1 MTCRLLIA
9 APVVF
14 AALSLSVVQ
23 RPAAA
28 SDGKQPAEESAIAGA
43 SVQYNRDIRPILN
56 DNCFACHGPDSASR
70 EAGLRLD
77 VRDEAVDM
85 MAIVPGDPDS
95 SEMIDR
101 IHRGADDD
109 MAMPPIDGHKRLSDE
124 QKQLLVQ
131 WVREGAE
138 YQPHWSLVAPT
149 RPELPAVSNP
159 AWVRN
164 EIDRFVLAKLDS
176 AGLQPAEEADRRT
189 LARRLSLDLTGLPPS
204 PEEVEAFVNDTSPDY
219 YRRYVD
225 RLLES
230 VRWGEHRARYWLDYA
245 RYADTHGIHFDN
257 FREIW
262 SYRDWVIN
270 AFNRN
275 LPFDEFSIEQLA
287 GDLLPEPS
295 LDQQVATGFNRC
307 NITTNEGGVIEEEYK
322 VLYARDRTETTS
334 LVWMGMTTGC
344 AVCHD
349 HKFDPISQKDFYSLS
364 AFFNNTTQPVMDGN
378 VPNTPPI
385 IPVPAVADR
394 ERFAALPAELAAARE
409 AVQSAR
415 RAARESFD
423 AQSGAI
429 DAAAVSVSV
438 PAENLVLHAP
448 LAGPAEA
455 GTESLG
461 PLTPSAG
468 SGELKWEPGHT
479 ASESLEITD
488 EATLVAAEAGDFERD
503 SAFTVSAWVWLPADD
518 TGGSIVAR
526 MDDLNAH
533 RGWDLWLENN
543 RLASHVVNRW
553 PENALKVSARTP
565 LPKQQWS
572 HVSVTYDGSS
582 RPEGLRL
589 FVNGR
594 EQSDREVT
602 ANSLNET
609 IRTEVPLKVGS
620 RHSSARVKG
629 MRINDLRI
637 YQRALDEAEV
647 ARVQAGARA
656 AHLAARGTGSLDE
669 AERDQLFQWW
679 LTDHAPEY
687 DAAIS
692 AERALAAE
700 MEAIRARGTIAHV
713 MAERDA
719 EPEAFILARGEYD
732 QRGDRVTADVP
743 EALPSMDPSLPKNR
757 LGLARWLFTEEHPLT
772 SRVTVNRFWQE
783 VFGVGLVETSGDFG
797 TTGTLPS
804 HPDLLDWLAVEFRE
818 SGWDVKELFRTIVMS
833 ATYRQAAVTTPEKLE
848 IDPQNRLLSRGPR
861 FRMDAEMVRDYA
873 LAVSELLSTQ
883 VGGPSV
889 RPYQPQGVWEAVA
902 MPGSNT
908 RDYVRDSGA
917 ALYRRSMYTFWK
929 RSAPPA
935 SMDIMN
941 APSREGCTVRR
952 ERTNTPLQALVTLND
967 PQSIEAARHL
977 AAQVI
982 GQSSERDVRVQAIA
996 ARLLA
1001 RPLADAELAIVSD
1014 SLGTFVEHYQ
1024 SHPDD
1029 AAALIAVGE
1038 SETPSDIDP
1047 SELAAWTMLCN
1058 QMMNLDEVLNK

>member
-1 MTCRLLIA
+1 MICRLLIA

-14 AALSLSVVQ
+14 IALCLGQ
-23 RPAAA
+23 PPAAA
-28 SDGKQPAEESAIAGA
+28 SDENQPAKQVPATSAA
-43 SVQYNRDIRPILN
+43 VQYNRDIRPILN

-77 VRDEAVDM
+77 VRDEAIDM

-124 QKQLLVQ
+124 QKQLLVH
-131 WVREGAE
+131 WVQEGAE

-149 RPELPAVSNP
+149 RPELPAVSDP

-164 EIDRFVLAKLDS
+164 EIDRFVLARLDS

-189 LARRLSLDLTGLPPS
+189 LARRLSLDLTGLPPR

-257 FREIW
+257 YREIW

-275 LPFDEFSIEQLA
+275 QPFDEFSIEQLA
-287 GDLLPEPS
+287 GDLLPEPT

-307 NITTNEGGVIEEEYK
+307 NITTNEGGVIQEEYK

-378 VPNTPPI
+378 VPDTPPI
-385 IPVPAVADR
+385 ITVPAVADR

-409 AVQSAR
+409 RVQAAR
-415 RAARESFD
+415 DSARESFD
-423 AQSGAI
+423 SRAGAI
-429 DAAAVSVSV
+429 DATAIAASLPVDQ
-438 PAENLVLHAP
+438 LTLHAA
-448 LAGPAEA
+448 LSGAEEGA
-455 GTESLG
+455 ESLG
-461 PLTPSAG
+461 ALAASAG
-468 SGELKWEPGHT
+468 SGALKWEPGYT
-479 ASESLEITD
+479 ASNALAITE
-488 EATLVAAEAGDFERD
+488 EATLEAAEVGDFERD
-503 SAFTVSAWVWLPADD
+503 SAFSVSAWVWLPSDN

-526 MDDLNAH
+526 MDESNGH
-533 RGWDLWLENN
+533 RGWDVWLENN
-543 RLASHVVNRW
+543 RLASHLINCW
-553 PENALKVSARTP
+553 PENALKVAARTP

-572 HVSVTYDGSS
+572 HVSVTYDGSA

-594 EQSDREVT
+594 EQSDRDVT
-602 ANSLNET
+602 ADTLSDT

-620 RHSSARVKG
+620 RHNSGRVNG

-637 YQRALDEAEV
+637 YQRALDAVEV
-647 ARVQAGARA
+647 GRVQAASRA
-656 AHLAARGTGSLDE
+656 AYLADRGTAALDD
-669 AERDQLFQWW
+669 AEREQLFQWW
-679 LTDHAPEY
+679 LTEHAPEY
-687 DAAIS
+687 DAAVA
-692 AERALAAE
+692 AERALSGE

-719 EPEAFILARGEYD
+719 EPEAFVLARGEYD
-732 QRGDRVTADVP
+732 QRGERVTADVP
-743 EALPSMDPSLPKNR
+743 KSLPAMDPSQPKNR
-757 LGLARWLFTEEHPLT
+757 LGLARWLFSEEHPLT
-772 SRVTVNRFWQE
+772 ARVTVNRFWQE

-804 HPDLLDWLAVEFRE
+804 HPELLDWLAVEFRE

-833 ATYRQAAVTTPEKLE
+833 ASYRQAAVATPEKLE

-873 LAVSELLSTQ
+873 LAASELLSAKI
-883 VGGPSV
+883 GGPSV

-977 AAQVI
+977 AALAI
-982 GQSSERDVRVQAIA
+982 GQSSESEVRIQAIA
-996 ARLLA
+996 QRLLA
-1001 RPLADAELAIVSD
+1001 RPLTEPELAIVSD
-1014 SLGTFVEHYQ
+1014 SLGTFIEHYRA
-1024 SHPDD
+1024 HPED

-1038 SETPSDIDP
+1038 TEAPEAIDP